1 MANPRRN
8 SYSTN
13 QSVDGSFQSQ
23 TQSSSSLSS
32 LKHLLKKPHALP
44 FLLLLLLLLTWV
56 SLRLQYSSRFRHPQ
70 LGQDDHG
77 DDDSK
82 ANLVR
87 FKSGLPSAIVKDKRG
102 WLLDPVSLSLQFG
115 VERCLVLK
123 YTLVKFDV
131 VVLGEITDTIP
142 VMKHLSFGERRQ
154 NSGYSLFSWNTIL
167 ILLHMSERKKP
178 KTLIKEPTADCFGS
192 NDFGFIQLV
201 YLTCPL
207 PVNLLE
213 NNQMD
218 GRGYA
223 EVTIGEDEVV
233 VAASPSGTAH
243 ALVNVDAFRKTYFV
257 GCQDG
262 MMKSNSSN
270 TDFNLA

>member
-56 SLRLQYSSRFRHPQ
+56 SLRLQYSSRFRHQQ
-70 LGQDDHG
+70 LGQDGHG

-102 WLLDPVSLSLQFG
+102 WLLDPVSLALQFG
-115 VERCLVLK
+115 VRGILFV
-123 YTLVKFDV
+123 Y
-131 VVLGEITDTIP
+131 VVLFHAEFTKIWLPYSVPFTPSGAVSCSQVHIGEI
-142 VMKHLSFGERRQ
+142 RRGDIRG
-154 NSGYSLFSWNTIL
+154 NHRHYSCNETFVIWGA
-167 ILLHMSERKKP
+167 
-178 KTLIKEPTADCFGS
+178 KTKFR
-192 NDFGFIQLV
+192 
-201 YLTCPL
+201 
-207 PVNLLE
+207 LE

-243 ALVNVDAFRKTYFV
+243 ALVNVDALRNTYFV

-262 MMKSNSSN
+262 MVKSNSSN
-270 TDFNLA
+270 TDFNVWKNL

>member
-56 SLRLQYSSRFRHPQ
+56 SLRLQYSSRFRHQQ
-70 LGQDDHG
+70 LGQDGHG

-102 WLLDPVSLSLQFG
+102 WLLDPVSLALQFG
-115 VERCLVLK
+115 VRGQMLTILGGAVSCSQVHIGEIRRGGIRGNHRHYSCNETFVIWGAKTKFRKYRYHAVAQMEVYERCSR
-123 YTLVKFDV
+123 
-131 VVLGEITDTIP
+131 
-142 VMKHLSFGERRQ
+142 HS
-154 NSGYSLFSWNTIL
+154 
-167 ILLHMSERKKP
+167 
-178 KTLIKEPTADCFGS
+178 
-192 NDFGFIQLV
+192 
-201 YLTCPL
+201 
-207 PVNLLE
+207 
-213 NNQMD
+213 
-218 GRGYA
+218 
-223 EVTIGEDEVV
+223 
-233 VAASPSGTAH
+233 
-243 ALVNVDAFRKTYFV
+243 
-257 GCQDG
+257 
-262 MMKSNSSN
+262 
-270 TDFNLA
+270 

>member
-56 SLRLQYSSRFRHPQ
+56 SLRLQYSSRFRHQQ
-70 LGQDDHG
+70 LGQDAHR

-102 WLLDPVSLSLQFG
+102 WLLDPVSLALQFG
-115 VERCLVLK
+115 VRGGAVSCSQVHI
-123 YTLVKFDV
+123 
-131 VVLGEITDTIP
+131 GEI
-142 VMKHLSFGERRQ
+142 RRGGIRG
-154 NSGYSLFSWNTIL
+154 NHRHYSCNETFVIWGA
-167 ILLHMSERKKP
+167 
-178 KTLIKEPTADCFGS
+178 KTKFR
-192 NDFGFIQLV
+192 
-201 YLTCPL
+201 
-207 PVNLLE
+207 LE

-243 ALVNVDAFRKTYFV
+243 ALVNVDALRNTYFV

-262 MMKSNSSN
+262 MVKSNSSN
-270 TDFNLA
+270 TDFNVWKNLTLF

>member
-56 SLRLQYSSRFRHPQ
+56 SLRLQYSSRFRHQQ
-70 LGQDDHG
+70 LGQDGHG

-87 FKSGLPSAIVKDKRG
+87 FKSGLPSAIAKDKRG
-102 WLLDPVSLSLQFG
+102 WLLDPVSLALQFG
-115 VERCLVLK
+115 VRGQMLTILGGAVSCSQVHI
-123 YTLVKFDV
+123 
-131 VVLGEITDTIP
+131 GEI
-142 VMKHLSFGERRQ
+142 RRGGIRG
-154 NSGYSLFSWNTIL
+154 NHRHYSCNETFVIWGA
-167 ILLHMSERKKP
+167 
-178 KTLIKEPTADCFGS
+178 KTKFR
-192 NDFGFIQLV
+192 
-201 YLTCPL
+201 
-207 PVNLLE
+207 LE

-243 ALVNVDAFRKTYFV
+243 ALVNVDTFRNTYFV
-257 GCQDG
+257 GCQDDAEVFWW
-262 MMKSNSSN
+262 MLSS
-270 TDFNLA
+270 FVRLLFLPPLPLLLYM

>member
-56 SLRLQYSSRFRHPQ
+56 SLRLQYSSRFRHQQ
-70 LGQDDHG
+70 LGQDGHG

-102 WLLDPVSLSLQFG
+102 WLLDPVSLALQFG
-115 VERCLVLK
+115 VRGGAVSCSQVHI
-123 YTLVKFDV
+123 
-131 VVLGEITDTIP
+131 GEI
-142 VMKHLSFGERRQ
+142 RRGDIRG
-154 NSGYSLFSWNTIL
+154 NHRHYSCNETFVIWGA
-167 ILLHMSERKKP
+167 
-178 KTLIKEPTADCFGS
+178 KTKFR
-192 NDFGFIQLV
+192 
-201 YLTCPL
+201 
-207 PVNLLE
+207 LE

-243 ALVNVDAFRKTYFV
+243 ALVNVDTFRNTYFV

-262 MMKSNSSN
+262 MVKSNSSN
-270 TDFNLA
+270 TDFNVWKNLTLF

>member
-56 SLRLQYSSRFRHPQ
+56 SLRLQYSSRFRHQQ
-70 LGQDDHG
+70 LGQDGHG

-102 WLLDPVSLSLQFG
+102 WLLDPVSLALQFG
-115 VERCLVLK
+115 VRGILFVYVVLFHAEFTKIWMPYSVCLV
-123 YTLVKFDV
+123 TLLVAYFLAGGAV
-131 VVLGEITDTIP
+131 SCSQVHIGEI
-142 VMKHLSFGERRQ
+142 RRGDIRG
-154 NSGYSLFSWNTIL
+154 NHRHYSCNETFVIWGA
-167 ILLHMSERKKP
+167 
-178 KTLIKEPTADCFGS
+178 KTKFR
-192 NDFGFIQLV
+192 
-201 YLTCPL
+201 
-207 PVNLLE
+207 LE

-243 ALVNVDAFRKTYFV
+243 ALVNVDALRNTYFV

-262 MMKSNSSN
+262 MVKSNSSN
-270 TDFNLA
+270 TDFNVWKNL

>member
-56 SLRLQYSSRFRHPQ
+56 SLRLQYSSRFRHQQ
-70 LGQDDHG
+70 LGQDGHG

-87 FKSGLPSAIVKDKRG
+87 FKSGLPSAIAKDKRG
-102 WLLDPVSLSLQFG
+102 WLLDPVSLALQFG
-115 VERCLVLK
+115 VRGQMLTILGGAVSCSQVHI
-123 YTLVKFDV
+123 
-131 VVLGEITDTIP
+131 GEI
-142 VMKHLSFGERRQ
+142 RRGGIRG
-154 NSGYSLFSWNTIL
+154 NHRHYSCNETFVIWGA
-167 ILLHMSERKKP
+167 
-178 KTLIKEPTADCFGS
+178 KTKFR
-192 NDFGFIQLV
+192 
-201 YLTCPL
+201 
-207 PVNLLE
+207 LE

-243 ALVNVDAFRKTYFV
+243 ALVNVDTFRNTYFV

-262 MMKSNSSN
+262 MVKSNSSN
-270 TDFNLA
+270 TDFNVWKNL

>member
-56 SLRLQYSSRFRHPQ
+56 SLRLQYSSRFRHQQ
-70 LGQDDHG
+70 LGQDGHG

-102 WLLDPVSLSLQFG
+102 WLLDPVSLALQFG
-115 VERCLVLK
+115 VREFTKIWMPYSVPFTPSKCDLWSNCMKSCVCLV
-123 YTLVKFDV
+123 TLLVAYFLAGGAV
-131 VVLGEITDTIP
+131 SCSQVHIGEIRRGDIRGNHRHYSCNETFVIWGAKTKFR
-142 VMKHLSFGERRQ
+142 VFSFFMDHYFD
-154 NSGYSLFSWNTIL
+154 SSSYV
-167 ILLHMSERKKP
+167 RKAKA
-178 KTLIKEPTADCFGS
+178 KNID
-192 NDFGFIQLV
+192 
-201 YLTCPL
+201 
-207 PVNLLE
+207 
-213 NNQMD
+213 
-218 GRGYA
+218 
-223 EVTIGEDEVV
+223 
-233 VAASPSGTAH
+233 
-243 ALVNVDAFRKTYFV
+243 
-257 GCQDG
+257 
-262 MMKSNSSN
+262 
-270 TDFNLA
+270 

>member
-56 SLRLQYSSRFRHPQ
+56 SLRLQYSSRFRHQQ
-70 LGQDDHG
+70 LGQDAHG

-102 WLLDPVSLSLQFG
+102 WLLDPVSLALQFG
-115 VERCLVLK
+115 VRGLMLTILGGAVSCSQVHI
-123 YTLVKFDV
+123 
-131 VVLGEITDTIP
+131 GEI
-142 VMKHLSFGERRQ
+142 RRGDIRG
-154 NSGYSLFSWNTIL
+154 NHRHYSCNETFVIWGAETKF
-167 ILLHMSERKKP
+167 R
-178 KTLIKEPTADCFGS
+178 
-192 NDFGFIQLV
+192 
-201 YLTCPL
+201 
-207 PVNLLE
+207 LE

-243 ALVNVDAFRKTYFV
+243 ALVNVDALRNTYFV

-262 MMKSNSSN
+262 MVKSNSSN
-270 TDFNLA
+270 TDFNVWKNL

>member
-56 SLRLQYSSRFRHPQ
+56 SLRLQYSSRFRHQQ
-70 LGQDDHG
+70 LGQDGHG

-102 WLLDPVSLSLQFG
+102 WLLDPVSLALQFG
-115 VERCLVLK
+115 VRGLMLTILGGAVSCSQVHI
-123 YTLVKFDV
+123 
-131 VVLGEITDTIP
+131 GEI
-142 VMKHLSFGERRQ
+142 RRGDIRG
-154 NSGYSLFSWNTIL
+154 NHRHYSCNETFVIWGA
-167 ILLHMSERKKP
+167 
-178 KTLIKEPTADCFGS
+178 KTKFR
-192 NDFGFIQLV
+192 
-201 YLTCPL
+201 
-207 PVNLLE
+207 LE

-243 ALVNVDAFRKTYFV
+243 ALVNVDALRNTYFV

-262 MMKSNSSN
+262 MVKSNSSN
-270 TDFNLA
+270 TDFNVWKNL

>member
-56 SLRLQYSSRFRHPQ
+56 SLRLQYSSRFRYQQ
-70 LGQDDHG
+70 LGQDGHG

-102 WLLDPVSLSLQFG
+102 WLLDPVSLALQFG
-115 VERCLVLK
+115 VREFTK
-123 YTLVKFDV
+123 
-131 VVLGEITDTIP
+131 IWMP
-142 VMKHLSFGERRQ
+142 
-154 NSGYSLFSWNTIL
+154 YSVPFTPSKCDLW
-167 ILLHMSERKKP
+167 
-178 KTLIKEPTADCFGS
+178 S
-192 NDFGFIQLV
+192 N
-201 YLTCPL
+201 C
-207 PVNLLE
+207 
-213 NNQMD
+213 M
-218 GRGYA
+218 
-223 EVTIGEDEVV
+223 
-233 VAASPSGTAH
+233 
-243 ALVNVDAFRKTYFV
+243 
-257 GCQDG
+257 
-262 MMKSNSSN
+262 
-270 TDFNLA
+270 

>member
-56 SLRLQYSSRFRHPQ
+56 SLRLQYSSRFRHQQ
-70 LGQDDHG
+70 LGQDGHG

-102 WLLDPVSLSLQFG
+102 WLLDPVSLALQFG
-115 VERCLVLK
+115 VRGLMLTILGCSLHVFSHHFILDYIFVCLV
-123 YTLVKFDV
+123 TLLVAYFLAGGAV
-131 VVLGEITDTIP
+131 SCSQVHIGEI
-142 VMKHLSFGERRQ
+142 RRGDIRG
-154 NSGYSLFSWNTIL
+154 NHRHYSCNETFVIWGA
-167 ILLHMSERKKP
+167 
-178 KTLIKEPTADCFGS
+178 KTKFR
-192 NDFGFIQLV
+192 
-201 YLTCPL
+201 
-207 PVNLLE
+207 LE

-243 ALVNVDAFRKTYFV
+243 ALVNVDALRNTYFV

-262 MMKSNSSN
+262 MVKSNSSN
-270 TDFNLA
+270 TDFNVWKNL

>member
-56 SLRLQYSSRFRHPQ
+56 SLRLQYSSRFRHQQ
-70 LGQDDHG
+70 LGQDGHG

-102 WLLDPVSLSLQFG
+102 WLLDPVSLALQFG
-115 VERCLVLK
+115 VRGGAVSCSQVHI
-123 YTLVKFDV
+123 
-131 VVLGEITDTIP
+131 GEI
-142 VMKHLSFGERRQ
+142 RRGDIRG
-154 NSGYSLFSWNTIL
+154 NHRHYSCNETFVIWGA
-167 ILLHMSERKKP
+167 
-178 KTLIKEPTADCFGS
+178 KTKFR
-192 NDFGFIQLV
+192 
-201 YLTCPL
+201 
-207 PVNLLE
+207 LE

-243 ALVNVDAFRKTYFV
+243 ALVNVDALRNTYFV
-257 GCQDG
+257 GTNHRQRRRKFT
-262 MMKSNSSN
+262 MSNSNDYKRSRLGL
-270 TDFNLA
+270 FIGL

>member
-56 SLRLQYSSRFRHPQ
+56 SLRLQYSSRFRHQQ
-70 LGQDDHG
+70 LGQGGHG

-102 WLLDPVSLSLQFG
+102 WLLDPVSLALQFG
-115 VERCLVLK
+115 VREFTKIWMPYSVPFTPSKCDLWSNCGAV
-123 YTLVKFDV
+123 TCSQVHI
-131 VVLGEITDTIP
+131 GEI
-142 VMKHLSFGERRQ
+142 RRGDIRG
-154 NSGYSLFSWNTIL
+154 NHRHYSCNETFVIWGA
-167 ILLHMSERKKP
+167 
-178 KTLIKEPTADCFGS
+178 KTKFR
-192 NDFGFIQLV
+192 
-201 YLTCPL
+201 
-207 PVNLLE
+207 LE

-243 ALVNVDAFRKTYFV
+243 ALVNVDALRNTYFV

-262 MMKSNSSN
+262 MVKSNSSN
-270 TDFNLA
+270 TDFNVWKNL